1 MYHPFTTIPIPCVA
15 WWRHQMEIFSAL
27 LTPLWGESS
36 GHRWIP
42 PLMFPL
48 LCIWTNG
55 WANNRNA
62 GDLICHRAHYDVII
76 MISAS
81 LMTRDRFMQ
90 WLVLTWAPTLILDT
104 INITVFVAQDLLPS
118 FRNVNDNNCSS
129 RKHHMTSLNGTFYA
143 LVAFCVGEFTGHR
156 WILRKKASDADL
168 WCFLWS
174 ALEPTAEQILET
186 PVIWGVIVLIMT
198 SLLCNAYFGY
208 SAFLHYHVMTWKRF
222 ALRDEFTGDGGFP
235 QGISD
240 TDLGC
245 FDWCSTE

>member
-1 MYHPFTTIPIPCVA
+1 MYRFKWKECLHERVCYKPINIRARLFMARLVFLTHKILGNIAQDLWNIFRNIFMHEMYYPFTTIPIPCVA

-36 GHRWIP
+36 GHRRIP

-48 LCIWTNG
+48 LCVWTNG

-62 GDLICHRAHYDVII
+62 GDLICHRAHYDVTI

-104 INITVFVAQDLLPS
+104 INITVFVAQDLLPP
-118 FRNVNDNNCSS
+118 FRNMNDNNCST
-129 RKHHMTSLNGTFYA
+129 RKHHMTSSNGTFFA

-174 ALEPTAEQILET
+174 ALEPRA
-186 PVIWGVIVLIMT
+186 
-198 SLLCNAYFGY
+198 
-208 SAFLHYHVMTWKRF
+208 
-222 ALRDEFTGDGGFP
+222 
-235 QGISD
+235 
-240 TDLGC
+240 
-245 FDWCSTE
+245 